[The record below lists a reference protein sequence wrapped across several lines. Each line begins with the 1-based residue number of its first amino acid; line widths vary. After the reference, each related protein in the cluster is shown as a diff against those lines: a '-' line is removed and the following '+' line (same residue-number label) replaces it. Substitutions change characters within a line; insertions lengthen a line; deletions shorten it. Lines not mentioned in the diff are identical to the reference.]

1 MRERLHLTV
10 MPGGFV
16 EVSGQTDA
24 SEVRYTGT
32 YSYWQ
37 RRARE
42 HGYRVVLA
50 LLYGGT
56 EFYWQPQTGKDWR
69 VRLALQ
75 NVPCAMPVP
84 RILAKPPLIFL
95 RELELPLDLDE
106 AGIHAL
112 RRLGPA
118 AVTVAMTWTP
128 AFRQVLHQGQVAGK
142 QSEYPFHD
150 LDGEHN
156 TTQHNTTQHN
166 TTQHNTTQHNT
177 THFIIHLGEHGT

>member
-1 MRERLHLTV
+1 LEVEPLSDQHIKSLMRKRSHLTV
-10 MPGGFV
+10 IPGGFV
-16 EVSGQTDA
+16 EASGQTDA

-50 LLYGGT
+50 LLYGAT

-75 NVPCAMPVP
+75 NIPCVMPVP
-84 RILAKPPLIFL
+84 RIFAKPPLIFL

-112 RRLGPA
+112 ITRHHRA
-118 AVTVAMTWTP
+118 DAQWI
-128 AFRQVLHQGQVAGK
+128 
-142 QSEYPFHD
+142 
-150 LDGEHN
+150 
-156 TTQHNTTQHN
+156 
-166 TTQHNTTQHNT
+166 NT
-177 THFIIHLGEHGT
+177 THGVRVKPLELISRRSNL

>member
-37 RRARE
+37 SRARE

-112 RRLGPA
+112 ITRHHLA
-118 AVTVAMTWTP
+118 DAQWI
-128 AFRQVLHQGQVAGK
+128 
-142 QSEYPFHD
+142 
-150 LDGEHN
+150 N
-156 TTQHNTTQHN
+156 TN
-166 TTQHNTTQHNT
+166 
-177 THFIIHLGEHGT
+177 HGVRVKPLELIGRSSNL